1 MRILSQSSRIFLRN
15 IDVDVT
21 ILNQQAKYC
30 HWFCKNIPFMLLR
43 GINHEITQD
52 TIELSKVTVYC
63 IKTIAHQNPP
73 CKRMSVD
80 APA

>member
-1 MRILSQSSRIFLRN
+1 
-15 IDVDVT
+15 
-21 ILNQQAKYC
+21 
-30 HWFCKNIPFMLLR
+30 MLLR

-52 TIELSKVTVYC
+52 TIELSKVTVYY